1 MRIEQHPKLVIT
13 HKDIDKINEVTNLI
27 NDIFDEFI
35 DLDYED
41 EELNELAIEFEN
53 AKDKLLDVFDSIL
66 CDTDKYE
73 NVIEIK
79 ESQLRLTL
87 ARAVSHFAQKL
98 ASNFVQHSRLTFPP
112 PHDIINSTSK
122 ERLIKPPLK
131 P

>member
-1 MRIEQHPKLVIT
+1 MRIEPHPKLVIT
-13 HKDIDKINEVTNLI
+13 HKDIDRINEVTNLI

-53 AKDKLLDVFDSIL
+53 AKDKLLDVFDNIL

-79 ESQLRLTL
+79 ESQRELTL
-87 ARAVSHFAQKL
+87 RPGGQAFCTKTRKQFCA
-98 ASNFVQHSRLTFPP
+98 TFQLDFPFP
-112 PHDIINSTSK
+112 A
-122 ERLIKPPLK
+122 
-131 P
+131 